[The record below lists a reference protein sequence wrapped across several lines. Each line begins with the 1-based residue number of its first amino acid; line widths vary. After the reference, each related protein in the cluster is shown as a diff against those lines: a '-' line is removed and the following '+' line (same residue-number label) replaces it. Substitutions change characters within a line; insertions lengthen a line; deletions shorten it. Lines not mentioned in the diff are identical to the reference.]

1 MASIGEEQEIRALFS
16 ELKLADE
23 QTAPGFNAVWRRAQA
38 RSLKPRRAFNLS
50 FAVAT
55 GLLFCAL
62 ATLAIWSMRSEP
74 AAPASASASASMSA
88 EADSFAPRS
97 DKSSNVAG
105 TPEPPQYIRPSVLVK
120 SRVRR
125 LGPQR
130 HSQEIAVNRQLTKE
144 AKAIASW
151 QSPTSDLLSS
161 PSDGLFKSL
170 PQLNENANELKSFLP
185 NRENDKEK

>member
-1 MASIGEEQEIRALFS
+1 MASIGEEKEIRALFS
-16 ELKLADE
+16 ELKLADN
-23 QTAPGFNAVWRRAQA
+23 QTAPGFNAVWHRAQS

-55 GLLFCAL
+55 ALLFCAL
-62 ATLAIWSMRSEP
+62 ATLAVWSMRSQP
-74 AAPASASASASMSA
+74 GAPVAASANLSASPG
-88 EADSFAPRS
+88 SFALRS
-97 DKSSNVAG
+97 DNVAIATG
-105 TPEPPQYIRPSVLVK
+105 GSEQPQYIRASAK
-120 SRVRR
+120 RRVIRSTT
-125 LGPQR
+125 QR
-130 HSQEIAVNRQLTKE
+130 HAQEIAVSQQLTKE

-151 QSPTSDLLSS
+151 QSPTSDLMTS